1 MHSVEETSAK
11 MLVVTSRGGSGGALV
26 MTVEAGVEKWGQMQ
40 ETFRRQTLQ
49 GLTVTDYD

>member
-1 MHSVEETSAK
+1 MHSVEETGAK

-40 ETFRRQTLQ
+40 ETFRRQNLQ
-49 GLTVTDYD
+49 GLLVTDD